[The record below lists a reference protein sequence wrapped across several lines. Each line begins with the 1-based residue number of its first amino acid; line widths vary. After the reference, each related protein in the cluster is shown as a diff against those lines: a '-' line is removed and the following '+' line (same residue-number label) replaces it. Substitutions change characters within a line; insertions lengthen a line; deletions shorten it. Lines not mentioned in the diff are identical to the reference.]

1 MKVFFRFEPTPEQMA
16 KLFGAD
22 AQGARRAGFINVVT
36 MIEAAA
42 VKKAPVKTSNLADS
56 HTSDVNANAT
66 RGFVRFT
73 APYAKYVH
81 EGTGLYG
88 PHKTMIVPKELRN
101 GRDAQGRF
109 VSKGTTGKKALYWP
123 GALHPVR
130 AVKGMEGRPF
140 LREAAEEADLQRLFS
155 DGVNNY
161 MAGRGNKT

>member
-1 MKVFFRFEPTPEQMA
+1 MKVFFKFDPTPEQMA
-16 KLFGAD
+16 KRFGEH

-36 MIEAAA
+36 MIEAIAT
-42 VKKAPVKTSNLADS
+42 KKAPVRTSNLANS

-88 PHKTMIVPKELRN
+88 PHKTKIVPKEIRN

-109 VSKGTTGKKALYWP
+109 VSKGTTGKKALFWP
-123 GALHPVR
+123 GAAHPVR
-130 AVKGMEGRPF
+130 AVRGMEGQPF

-155 DGVNNY
+155 EGVNNY
-161 MAGRGNKT
+161 MATRGNRT